1 LSLVAAGVAFYAVTA
16 IFPAIG
22 ALVSV
27 YGLFADLRAIE
38 RQIVSYSDL
47 VPANS
52 LKLLTDAL
60 ENFAGNRPSTLNVA
74 LIVSVGLALW
84 SARAVVSS
92 PMTGL
97 NMAND
102 TVEKRSFIVQQLVA
116 LALTVARPFWP
127 SSPLPPSRRSPPRL
141 SAPD

>member
-1 LSLVAAGVAFYAVTA
+1 MTA

-27 YGLFADLRAIE
+27 YGLFADPRAIE

-84 SARAVVSS
+84 SARAVVSL

-97 NMAND
+97 NMATD
-102 TVEKRSFIVQQLVA
+102 MVEKRSFIVQQLVA

>member
-1 LSLVAAGVAFYAVTA
+1 MTA

-27 YGLFADLRAIE
+27 YGLFADPRAIE

-74 LIVSVGLALW
+74 LIVSAW
-84 SARAVVSS
+84 SARAIVSS

-127 SSPLPPSRRSPPRL
+127 SSPLPPSR
-141 SAPD
+141 